1 MEPVVIV
8 DDDHNDDNQGSET
21 EIISKSNSPQKLI
34 KDKTSQAWLHF
45 TKDVN
50 FKTNKKAVCNIC
62 HKVYKCSDSS
72 TSNLSK
78 HLKNHSIQIEEN
90 QKQGLSI
97 AEMFGNKKVNFYLF
111 IYLFFYYT
119 LLIINLLISGHIMI
133 MKWLQNFFIGL

>member
-8 DDDHNDDNQGSET
+8 DDNHNDDYQGSET
-21 EIISKSNSPQKLI
+21 EIISSKSNSPQKLI

-78 HLKNHSIQIEEN
+78 HLKNHSIQTGEN

-97 AEMFGNKKVNFYLF
+97 AEMFGNTKVNFKF
-111 IYLFFYYT
+111 LFF
-119 LLIINLLISGHIMI
+119 
-133 MKWLQNFFIGL
+133 FFYNTFI